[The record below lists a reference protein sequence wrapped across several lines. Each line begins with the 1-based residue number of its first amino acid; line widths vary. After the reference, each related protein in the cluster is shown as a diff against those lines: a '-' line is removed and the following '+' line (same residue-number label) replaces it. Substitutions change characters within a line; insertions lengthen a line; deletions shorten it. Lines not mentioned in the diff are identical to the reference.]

1 MDKKT
6 LRRLL
11 VGEFS
16 FWRLVRSILFFYVT
30 VGIWAYFC
38 SDALLFQPQGATY
51 RDDRQIIKLIKSD
64 RPTISALHLP
74 NPKAQYTIL
83 YSHGNAEDIG
93 DIRPNLQAIRAIGFS
108 VFTYDYRGYGTSEGQ
123 PTVKGAY
130 EDIDAAYAYLT
141 QTLLVP
147 PSRIIIYGRSVGGGP
162 SVDLARREPVAGLI
176 LESTFVS
183 AFRVVTHVPL
193 YPFDKFPNLN
203 KIKQVNCP
211 VLIIHGTDDEV
222 IPFWH
227 GQELFTVAEQPKRF
241 FRIEG
246 ARHNDVLWVAGE
258 QYAEILHEFGSLISA
273 IAPDNQSLI
282 KYDSR
287 Y

>member
-16 FWRLVRSILFFYVT
+16 FWRLVRSILFLYISIGV
-30 VGIWAYFC
+30 WAYFC
-38 SDALLFQPQGATY
+38 SDALIFQPQRASY
-51 RDDRQIIKLIKSD
+51 RDYRQIIKLIKSD
-64 RPTISALHLP
+64 RPTISALYLA

-83 YSHGNAEDIG
+83 YSHGNAEDLG
-93 DIRPNLQAIRAIGFS
+93 DILPNLQAIRAIGFS
-108 VFTYDYRGYGTSEGQ
+108 VFTYDYRGYGTSQGQ
-123 PTVKGAY
+123 PTVKGVY
-130 EDIDAAYAYLT
+130 EDIDTAYAYLT

-162 SVDLARREPVAGLI
+162 SVDLARRKPVAGLV

-183 AFRVVTHVPL
+183 AFRVVTHISL

-211 VLIIHGTDDEV
+211 LLIIHGTDDEV

-227 GQELFTVAEQPKRF
+227 GQELFAVAEQPKRF
-241 FRIEG
+241 LQVEG

-258 QYAEILHEFGSLISA
+258 QYAEVLHEFVSLISA
-273 IAPDNQSLI
+273 IAPD
-282 KYDSR
+282 R
-287 Y
+287 